1 MMNQQNYEHI
11 KASFAKR
18 TGVNLPVE
26 RPVVRKTT
34 VIAAS
39 IVIAFLLATTA
50 VAASGLGSTLITWFD
65 LQQDSEAYDYLNYIE
80 NYENLIASCDGKIVH
95 PLAPGTGSML
105 VGGEDSF
112 RPAADFVL
120 HDPSMSIEEQRGRWD
135 ACPAALDLY
144 RQYIAG
150 PEDHALMISALL
162 PCEEKSAGAVGVPVI
177 YLLIYDKAETL
188 PDSYT
193 FIRGELYQFSELE
206 AYYAF
211 EKDGCVFY
219 DVSSLIITDLE
230 KDAAYAVSTDPY
242 ESYTQIKADILH
254 ETYSYLQE
262 NLPNMIMRYEDYRA
276 LTENDPLLP

>member
-1 MMNQQNYEHI
+1 MDQRNYEHI
-11 KASFAKR
+11 KASFAQR
-18 TGVNLPVE
+18 TGVELPAE
-26 RPVVRKTT
+26 RQIVRKTT
-34 VIAAS
+34 VIAVS
-39 IVIAFLLATTA
+39 IVLALLLATTA
-50 VAASGLGSTLITWFD
+50 VAASGLGSTLIAWFD
-65 LQQDSEAYDYLNYIE
+65 LQQDNETYDYLSYIE
-80 NYENLIASCDGKIVH
+80 NYENLIASCESTIVH

-105 VGGEDSF
+105 VGGEDGF

-120 HDPSMSIEEQRGRWD
+120 HDPSLTIEEQRGRWD
-135 ACPAALDLY
+135 ARPAALDLY
-144 RQYIAG
+144 RQYLAG
-150 PEDHALMISALL
+150 PEDHALMISVLL
-162 PCEEKSAGAVGVPVI
+162 SCEEKDAGAVSVPVI

-242 ESYTQIKADILH
+242 ESCTQIKADILH
-254 ETYSYLQE
+254 EAYSYLQE

-276 LTENDPLLP
+276 LTEKDPLLR